1 MTVKSLKISGW
12 DIAPAQANDGEENAV
27 VVSFRLSN
35 IIGVDYFV
43 KLFRETKKGIEG
55 MEGFNAIGLGVALF
69 QFGKALYENLKAAKN
84 SAKSV

>member
-43 KLFRETKKGIEG
+43 KLFREAKKGIEDR
-55 MEGFNAIGLGVALF
+55 ENFNCIGLGVALY
-69 QFGKALYENLKAAKN
+69 QFGNALYENLKKAKN

>member
-12 DIAPAQANDGEENAV
+12 DVNPAQANEGEENAV

-43 KLFRETKKGIEG
+43 KLFKEAKKRRRGYG
-55 MEGFNAIGLGVALF
+55 KL
-69 QFGKALYENLKAAKN
+69 QRYRFGRSSL
-84 SAKSV
+84 SVW

>member
-35 IIGVDYFV
+35 IIGVDCFV
-43 KLFRETKKGIEG
+43 ALFKEAKKGIEDK
-55 MEGFNAIGLGVALF
+55 ENFNSISFIGALSQFALAIY
-69 QFGKALYENLKAAKN
+69 KSLKQAKRL
-84 SAKSV
+84 KDH

>member
-12 DIAPAQANDGEENAV
+12 DVNPAQANEGEENAV

-43 KLFRETKKGIEG
+43 KLFKEAKKGVED
-55 MEGFNAIGLGVALF
+55 MENFNAIGLGVALF
-69 QFGKALYENLKAAKN
+69 QFGRALYENLKKAK
-84 SAKSV
+84 KSV